1 MLDVT
6 PRLAGS
12 SRSRL
17 PLLRSRNVLFGAL
30 ALIFILVIVVGVSGK
45 STAPQSLQ
53 IAGYVGHL
61 GEWELTATLSRDVA
75 GGVRELSGP
84 LSMKR
89 HIVLAIPRREGI
101 AYACALPV
109 ARQVGVQRALEPIG
123 HARNIRVGFFHDAR
137 ASCCANRCCEPVS
150 TPEGMKHTGLCSQ
163 DGPEEKA
170 GEMRMRLSRL
180 SASVEAR
187 LLIDGVECTYSGT
200 MSSSNRGKMVCPD
213 RRSVPLTLWAE

>member
-6 PRLAGS
+6 PRSVGS

-17 PLLRSRNVLFGAL
+17 SLLRSRNVLFGAL
-30 ALIFILVIVVGVSGK
+30 ALLFILVIAVGVSGK

-61 GEWELTATLSRDVA
+61 GEWELMATLARDA
-75 GGVRELSGP
+75 TGGVRELSGP
-84 LSMKR
+84 MS
-89 HIVLAIPRREGI
+89 
-101 AYACALPV
+101 
-109 ARQVGVQRALEPIG
+109 
-123 HARNIRVGFFHDAR
+123 
-137 ASCCANRCCEPVS
+137 
-150 TPEGMKHTGLCSQ
+150 MKHTGLCSQ
-163 DGPEEKA
+163 DGPEEKT